1 MINCT
6 SIVGGTILFK
16 RTPHRSEFEDQILKK
31 AKKKGLNLKI
41 AKKKGLN
48 LRPVLLITIL
58 YPFFARGFLIRC
70 STTTYQH
77 HSDLNFVCMGFNL
90 LRGPSGFTRFYHVIS
105 QVQILVNFLK
115 LMFIIF
121 LSIFKFLKGV
131 NARKILFY
139 YFSND

>member
-16 RTPHRSEFEDQILKK
+16 RTPHRSEFEDQILNI
-31 AKKKGLNLKI
+31 AKKKGLNLKSVI
-41 AKKKGLN
+41 
-48 LRPVLLITIL
+48 LITIL
-58 YPFFARGFLIRC
+58 YPFFARGFLIGC
-70 STTTYQH
+70 STTTYQN

-115 LMFIIF
+115 WMFIIF
-121 LSIFKFLKGV
+121 LSIFKFSKGV